1 MQVPIRKPD
10 RYTHQKSDPRLTPAK
25 LVEFQQKLKR
35 LKEQRPR
42 LAEEVKRLSETGDFS
57 ENAGYQTA
65 KARLRG
71 MNQRIL
77 ELEEQISHAEIIAP
91 AGDVSRVQLGHR
103 VTVEIDGTQATYQ
116 ILGSAETDPS
126 QGVISHNSPI
136 GSALMGR
143 RVGDVFTFGSVAKTI
158 KCRVVR
164 IEMTR

>member
-25 LVEFQQKLKR
+25 LVEFQEKLKR
-35 LKEQRPR
+35 LKLQRPR

-77 ELEEQISHAEIIAP
+77 ELEEQIAHAEIITP
-91 AGDVSRVQLGHR
+91 ADDVSCVQLGHR
-103 VTVEIDGTQATYQ
+103 VTVEINGTQATYQ
-116 ILGSAETDPS
+116 ILGSSETDP
-126 QGVISHNSPI
+126 GRGIISHNSPI
-136 GSALMGR
+136 GSALIGH
-143 RVGDVFTFGSVAKTI
+143 RVNDVVTFRSAAKTI
-158 KCRVVR
+158 ECRVVR
-164 IEMTR
+164 IE